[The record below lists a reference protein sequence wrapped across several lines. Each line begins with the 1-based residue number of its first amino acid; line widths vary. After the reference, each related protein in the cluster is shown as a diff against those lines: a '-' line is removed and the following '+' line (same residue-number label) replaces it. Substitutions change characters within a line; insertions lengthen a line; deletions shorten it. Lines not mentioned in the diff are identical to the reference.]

1 MRRTLRRKAPSI
13 RAYLSRLVLLATDVL
28 LIPLCLWLALS
39 LRLGEWFTAFD
50 EAALVFAVLTVVSII
65 VFINLGFYHKV
76 VKYESSRAL
85 EQIAYGVLI
94 SAGVLL
100 VVMLIVDRA
109 ELLPRST
116 FLFYGLI
123 ALPVMAISRRVARH
137 LLQDEGHASDGVPVA
152 IYGAGESGRQLVA
165 LLQNSPHYR
174 PVAFIDD
181 DPSLQ
186 HCKMEGLR
194 VLSPRQLDKKLAR
207 LGVQE
212 ILLSMPSVSPKA
224 RQRVLRR
231 LERLPVHVRTVPDIN
246 EIINGQ
252 ARLDQVKEV
261 DVNDLLGREVV
272 PPDPELLQK
281 CILGKTVLV
290 TGAGGSIGAELCRQV
305 LDLRPRRLILFERS
319 EFALYQIAAEL
330 EERQQQLPHPV
341 EVVSLLGSVTNRRR
355 LEQVFS
361 AFDIDT
367 VYHAAAYKH
376 VPLVEHNAVE
386 GLWNNTF
393 GTLCTAQA
401 ARKAGVQH
409 FVLISTDKA
418 VRPTNIM
425 GSSKRLAEMVLQAF
439 HAQGEGRT
447 TFSMVRFGNVLG
459 SSGSVV
465 PLFRRQIANG
475 GPVTV
480 THPRI
485 IRYFMT
491 IHEAVTLVIQ
501 AGAMARGGDVFVLD
515 MGKPVRILDLAVQMI
530 HLSGLTVKD
539 DKNPDGDIAI
549 RFTGLRP
556 GEKLYEELLISDN
569 PIATDHP
576 KIMRAKEEML
586 PWEVLAPLLD
596 EIHKAIDHFD
606 LPRLRELIRE
616 AARGYQPKG
625 DIEDLVWKQVV
636 RNETLRPPPDLLH

>member
-13 RAYLSRLVLLATDVL
+13 RAYLSRVVLLAADVL

-123 ALPVMAISRRVARH
+123 ALPVMAVSRRVARR

-194 VLSPRQLDKKLAR
+194 VLSPRHLGKKLAR

-290 TGAGGSIGAELCRQV
+290 TGAGGSIGSELCRQV

-361 AFDIDT
+361 AFEIDT

-376 VPLVEHNAVE
+376 VPLVEHNPVE

-393 GTLCTAQA
+393 GTLYTAQA

-480 THPRI
+480 THPEI

-530 HLSGLTVKD
+530 HLSGLSVKD

-586 PWEVLAPLLD
+586 PWEELAPLLD
-596 EIHKAIDHFD
+596 EIHQAIDHFD

-625 DIEDLVWKQVV
+625 DIEDLVWKQVM